1 MLVIKYISLVGVIVI
16 TSYIG
21 FFKASVY
28 VEREKEIQRILN
40 SLNYMRNK
48 IEYTNLLMKD
58 IFKEISINVYNN
70 KLNMFEEALELPMN
84 IRNSFKEVIL
94 NNKKINDEDKNILI
108 SLALSFGNVDR
119 KVQISE
125 INIAYDFL
133 LERLEDAKISKIK
146 NVKMYKTLG
155 IMFGLVISI
164 ILI

>member
-84 IRNSFKEVIL
+84 IRNSFKEVIQ
-94 NNKKINDEDKNILI
+94 NNKKINDEDKNILT

>member
-1 MLVIKYISLVGVIVI
+1 MLVIKYLSLIGVIVI

-21 FFKASVY
+21 FFKANGFI
-28 VEREKEIQRILN
+28 EREREIQKILN
-40 SLNYMRNK
+40 SLNYMKNK

-58 IFKEISINVYNN
+58 IFKEISINIYNN
-70 KLNMFEEALELPMN
+70 KLNMFGEALELPMN

-94 NNKKINDEDKNILI
+94 NNKKINDEDKKILT

-125 INIAYDFL
+125 INIAYNFL
-133 LERLEDAKISKIK
+133 IERLEDAKICKLK

-155 IMFGLVISI
+155 VVCGLVISI

>member
-94 NNKKINDEDKNILI
+94 NNKKINDEDKNILT

>member
-94 NNKKINDEDKNILI
+94 NNKKINDEDKNILT

-164 ILI
+164 ILV

>member
-94 NNKKINDEDKNILI
+94 NNKKINNEDKNILT